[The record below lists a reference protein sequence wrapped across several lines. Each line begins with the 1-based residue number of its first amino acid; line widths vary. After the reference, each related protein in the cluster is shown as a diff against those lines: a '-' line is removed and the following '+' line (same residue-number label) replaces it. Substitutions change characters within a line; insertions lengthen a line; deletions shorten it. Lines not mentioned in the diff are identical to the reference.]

1 MSLTEKDLD
10 AIRDRVDRNS
20 FPQGDRARLL
30 AEVDRLREGITSAL
44 ATSRDMQAD
53 VRSSVT
59 LAFLQDALSDL
70 LYPEGES

>member
-44 ATSRDMQAD
+44 STSRDMQAD
-53 VRSSVT
+53 MRSSVT